1 MEISLKVEL
10 TDEQYQN
17 LMQSSYDEIFKDPTT
32 LETLRSVI
40 LEHFIEYFNDNRYG
54 GKKETNGV
62 YVGQYNSKR
71 NIVEKALLD
80 EYTEG
85 SGYGSHTNYKPTE
98 FLDAIVHEA
107 TEEQIKD
114 FQTRIQQVTTE
125 ILSNP
130 DTISRILS
138 QVIVESI
145 KLGLSTGNA
154 RILQDQ
160 ITQTEMISMIKER
173 LFNMQ
178 NGYQA

>member
-32 LETLRSVI
+32 LETFRSVI

-62 YVGQYNSKR
+62 YVGQYIAKR

-80 EYTEG
+80 EYTDG
-85 SGYGSHTNYKPTE
+85 SSYGSRTNYKPTE

-107 TEEQIKD
+107 TKEQIQD
-114 FQTRIQQVTTE
+114 FQTRIQQVTKE

-130 DTISRILS
+130 DAISKILS

-145 KLGLSTGNA
+145 KLGFSTGNE

-160 ITQTEMISMIKER
+160 IMQTEMVGIIQDR

-178 NGYQA
+178 NS